1 MPNGTFVWYE
11 LMTTDAQAAERFYAE
26 VVGWTMRD
34 SGMPG
39 MRYTLASAGE
49 AMIGGIMGF
58 PPEGCP
64 PGAQP
69 GWLGYIAVDDVDAY
83 AGRVKAAGGAI
94 LRDPDDIPGVG
105 RFAVAADPYG
115 APFVLFRPTST
126 EAPPRPA
133 PGSPGTIGWHEL
145 NAGDGPSAFAFYA
158 GLFGWQKDQA
168 MDMGPMGTYQLFKAD
183 AEAIGAVMTKP
194 PEIPAPFW
202 LFYFAVDAIDAAQAR
217 VTGNGGEVLNGP
229 MEVPGGAWIIQ
240 CRDPQGAMFALVAPK
255 R

>member
-1 MPNGTFVWYE
+1 MTQGTFVWYE
-11 LMTTDAQAAERFYAE
+11 LMTTDAQAAVRFYGE

-49 AMIGGIMGF
+49 AMIGGIMNF

-64 PGAQP
+64 PGASP
-69 GWLGYIAVDDVDAY
+69 GWLGYIGVDDVDVY

-94 LRDPDDIPGVG
+94 LRPADDIPGVG
-105 RFAVAADPYG
+105 RFAVAADPHG
-115 APFVLFRPTST
+115 ASFVLFKPAST

-133 PGSPGTIGWHEL
+133 PMSRGTVGWHEL

-158 GLFGWQKDQA
+158 GLFGWRKDQA

-202 LFYFAVDAIDAAQAR
+202 LFYFAVEAIDAAHAR
-217 VTGNGGEVLNGP
+217 VTRNGGEVLNGP
-229 MEVPGGAWIIQ
+229 MEVPGGSWIVQ

>member
-26 VVGWTMRD
+26 VVGWNMRD

-39 MRYTLASAGE
+39 GRYTIVSAGE
-49 AMIGGIMGF
+49 AGVGGIMGF

-64 PGAQP
+64 PGASP
-69 GWLGYIAVDDVDAY
+69 GWTGYIAVDDVDAY

-145 NAGDGPSAFAFYA
+145 HAGDGPTAFAFYA

-194 PEIPAPFW
+194 PQIPAPFW
-202 LFYFAVDAIDAAQAR
+202 LFYFAVEAIDAAHAR

-229 MEVPGGAWIIQ
+229 MEVPGGSWIVQ
-240 CRDPQGAMFALVAPK
+240 CRDPQGAMFALVARK